1 MLLVTYD
8 ISNDKLR
15 TKFSK
20 FLSKHGYRLQYS
32 IFQIKNS
39 EKILANI
46 RAEIEGKF
54 AKKFTGEDSV
64 LIIPISEVNESKI
77 EKYGYAK
84 NMDEDIIFV

>member
-1 MLLVTYD
+1 MLLVTYG

-15 TKFSK
+15 TQFSK
-20 FLSKHGYRLQYS
+20 FLSRHGYRLQYS

-54 AKKFTGEDSV
+54 AKRFTGSDSI
-64 LIIPISEVNESKI
+64 LIIPISEVNERHI
-77 EKYGYAK
+77 E
-84 NMDEDIIFV
+84 NI